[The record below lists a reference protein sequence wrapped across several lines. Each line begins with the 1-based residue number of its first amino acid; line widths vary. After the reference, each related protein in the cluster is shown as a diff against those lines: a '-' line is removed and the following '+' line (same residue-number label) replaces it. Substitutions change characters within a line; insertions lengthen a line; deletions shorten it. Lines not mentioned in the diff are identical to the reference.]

1 MAGTG
6 GLAGKTIMGGTIAL
20 GAHNFVYNV
29 WKKIQSLETC

>member
-20 GAHNFVYNV
+20 GAHNC
-29 WKKIQSLETC
+29 LEENPVIETY